1 MYSKLD
7 WDDLHIVLAIATS
20 GSLSGA
26 GRMLNIS
33 HATVF
38 RRLGKIERRLG
49 VKLFE
54 RSRTGYNPTVAGE
67 EAAAAAKRIEH
78 EVLHV
83 ERHIIGRDLHP
94 SGTVRVTTTDTLY
107 YGLLSPIFTRFRN
120 CHPSINLEIV
130 ISNDLFDLSKREA
143 DVAIRPSS
151 SPPEA
156 LVGRMIGTI
165 AQAVYRRSD
174 RESQHAENHVFLS
187 GPWIGPDESMIYRD
201 LERWMSRHGVL
212 EIANYRIN
220 SLMGMF
226 EAVRDGAGMA
236 VLPCYLADDDS
247 NLIRMSGTISELAT
261 ELWLL
266 THQDLRQTARVRVLL
281 DYIAEAMIE
290 NRCRLEGSK

>member
-1 MYSKLD
+1 MHNKLN

-38 RRLGKIERRLG
+38 RRLGKIESGLG

-67 EAAAAAKRIEH
+67 EAAAAAQRIEH
-78 EVLHV
+78 EVLQV

-94 SGTVRVTTTDTLY
+94 SGTVRVTMTDSLY
-107 YGLLSPIFTRFRN
+107 YGLLSSIFTGFRHR
-120 CHPSINLEIV
+120 HPNINLEIV

-151 SPPEA
+151 MPPEA

-165 AQAVYRRSD
+165 AQAAYCRSD
-174 RESQHAENHVFLS
+174 SVLQHVEGHALPS
-187 GPWIGPDESMIYRD
+187 GTWIGPDESMIYRD
-201 LERWMSRHGVL
+201 LERWMAKHGVL
-212 EIANYRIN
+212 EMANYRIN

-226 EAVRDGAGMA
+226 QAVRDGAGTA
-236 VLPCYLADDDS
+236 VLPCYLADGDS
-247 NLIRMSGTISELAT
+247 HLIRIGGNISELST

-266 THQDLRQTARVRVLL
+266 THPDLRQTARVRVLL
-281 DYIAEAMIE
+281 DHIAEAMIE
-290 NRCRLEGSK
+290 NRCRLEGNK